1 MCASL
6 NTAGDQE
13 MSALQDMEKE
23 DGHSADLR
31 LRLSYALTT
40 VPYFRSAK
48 NTLELDYVHVHYMST
63 HTKPMTFNTAKQ
75 GHK

>member
-13 MSALQDMEKE
+13 MSALQDTEKE

-31 LRLSYALTT
+31 LLLT
-40 VPYFRSAK
+40 VAAF
-48 NTLELDYVHVHYMST
+48 
-63 HTKPMTFNTAKQ
+63 
-75 GHK
+75 

>member
-13 MSALQDMEKE
+13 MSALQDMENE

-31 LRLSYALTT
+31 LLFSYALTT

-48 NTLELDYVHVHYMST
+48 NT
-63 HTKPMTFNTAKQ
+63 A
-75 GHK
+75 

>member
-23 DGHSADLR
+23 DGHSADPR

-48 NTLELDYVHVHYMST
+48 NTL
-63 HTKPMTFNTAKQ
+63 
-75 GHK
+75 